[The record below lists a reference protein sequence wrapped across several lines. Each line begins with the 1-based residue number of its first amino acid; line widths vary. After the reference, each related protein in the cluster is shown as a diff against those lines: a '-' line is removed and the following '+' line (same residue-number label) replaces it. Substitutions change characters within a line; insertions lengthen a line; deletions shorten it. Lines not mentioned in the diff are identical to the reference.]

1 MPSPVKV
8 LIFGKHGQVGSQ
20 LVTQLK
26 TPSYHV
32 DPGDFSV
39 TATDIEDVDLTDSKA
54 TRALVMEEKP
64 DWVINTS
71 AHTAVDKA
79 ESEYDLAYQLNA
91 EAPRV
96 IAEACRDVGAAM
108 VHYSTD
114 YVFDGNAKTPYLES
128 DSPNPQSVYGKTKL
142 AGEQNVAQLL
152 PQHFIF
158 RTAWVY
164 SKNGK
169 NFVNTM
175 LELAKD
181 RDALSVVGDQYG
193 SPTLA
198 DDLAAATIQVM
209 RKMITAPDVSLYGI
223 YHATGSGI
231 TNWSDFCREIMQLS
245 NNHHVSVSTISTDE
259 YPTPAPRPHYSVLN
273 NAKLKADFNI
283 ELDSWKSALARCLQ
297 RQS

>member
-1 MPSPVKV
+1 MPAPKKI

-20 LVTQLK
+20 LVEQLN
-26 TPSYHV
+26 TLSDAVNPA
-32 DPGDFSV
+32 DFSV
-39 TATDIEDVDLTDSKA
+39 IATDIEDVDLTDDTA
-54 TRALVMEEKP
+54 TRKLVMEAKP

-79 ESEYDLAYQLNA
+79 ESEPDLAHQLNA
-91 EAPRV
+91 VAPGV
-96 IAEACRDVGAAM
+96 IAEACRDVGATM

-114 YVFDGNAKTPYLES
+114 YVFDGFAETPYLEC
-128 DSPNPQSVYGKTKL
+128 DSTNPQSVYGKTKL
-142 AGEQNVAQLL
+142 AGEERVARIL

-175 LELAKD
+175 LNLARE

-198 DDLAAATIQVM
+198 DDLAVITIQAM
-209 RKMITAPDVSLYGI
+209 QKMIATSDDSYYGV
-223 YHATGSGI
+223 YHATGSGM
-231 TNWSDFCREIMQLS
+231 TNWADFCKEIMRLS
-245 NNHHVSVSTISTDE
+245 DNLHVKISTITTEE
-259 YPTPAPRPHYSVLN
+259 YPTPAPRPHYSVLD
-273 NAKLKADFNI
+273 NAKLKSRFGI
-283 ELDSWKSALARCLQ
+283 ELDSWQNALARCMQ
-297 RQS
+297 QS